1 MPESEEGFN
10 PPNEVQMNIYCE
22 NLYVTC
28 QHELRVE
35 QGVAAKRETPWQVRL
50 SLLASVMNI
59 LYVAVKILLTTGMA

>member
-28 QHELRVE
+28 QHEPRVE
-35 QGVAAKRETPWQVRL
+35 QGVETKRAL
-50 SLLASVMNI
+50 HN
-59 LYVAVKILLTTGMA
+59 

>member
-1 MPESEEGFN
+1 MPESDEGFN

-28 QHELRVE
+28 QHGPCVE
-35 QGVAAKRETPWQVRL
+35 QGVAAKREAPWQVRL

-59 LYVAVKILLTTGMA
+59 LYVAVKILMTTGMA